1 LKQAFQ
7 FVALQILFKFFRKIK
22 IDRNYSKWDYPIMK
36 VVADSRGRLAAMQYF
51 RPGKAFDISPLP
63 DGGLRVIELVERKV
77 PVIKLKRGPEGL
89 LVCPRLLSR
98 EEIVAYIRAERD
110 AQ

>member
-1 LKQAFQ
+1 
-7 FVALQILFKFFRKIK
+7 
-22 IDRNYSKWDYPIMK
+22 MK

-63 DGGLRVIELVERKV
+63 DGALRVVELVEREV
-77 PVIKLKRGPEGL
+77 PVVKVKFAADGNFE
-89 LVCPRLLSR
+89 CPRLMSR
-98 EEIVAYIRAERD
+98 DEIRAALRADRD